1 MDDLIQQVGVI
12 GIFALLVI
20 REILSRTKNNG
31 RTVEKMRHQAL
42 CELIRGVNDNLTAQT
57 ALLRDV
63 SGDVKVLKGKAG

>member
-31 RTVEKMRHQAL
+31 RTVEKMRHNAL
-42 CELIRGVNDNLTAQT
+42 CELIRGVNDNLTAQSV
-57 ALLRDV
+57 LLREVAKDV
-63 SGDVKVLKGKAG
+63 TELKGR